1 MSGVLRRFE
10 LAPLLD
16 PVVVRRT
23 VAGRSPKYTR
33 NLWRRGVSLYERRL
47 HHTTSVRIPVS
58 CAFQV
63 LPFQSVQQVTE
74 VVPSSRILSS

>member
-33 NLWRRGVSLYERRL
+33 NLWRRGVSLYEGAYTIRRV
-47 HHTTSVRIPVS
+47 SVSLCPV
-58 CAFQV
+58 
-63 LPFQSVQQVTE
+63 PFRFCRFNRSN
-74 VVPSSRILSS
+74 R